1 MGNVPEVSPDA
12 WLEHLL
18 SEPEESV
25 AERARTCFDRD
36 LRTFQKRIV
45 LFGAGNTGRRILARL
60 REDGIEPLAFSD
72 NQSEQWGKTV
82 DGLQVLSPNGAA
94 ASYGDNAVFVVTIY
108 NNQHTFPDTREQL
121 SVLGC
126 VKVVSV
132 IPVRWKYHE
141 TFLPHYRD
149 DLPQRILP
157 QGDAI
162 RAAYALWSD
171 NLSR

>member
-36 LRTFQKRIV
+36 VRTFQKRLV
-45 LFGAGNTGRRILARL
+45 LFGAGNMGRRILARL

-72 NQSEQWGKTV
+72 NQSGQWGKMI
-82 DGLQVLSPNGAA
+82 DGLQVVPPKDAV
-94 ASYGDNAVFVVTIY
+94 ASYGHNAVFVVTIY
-108 NNQHTFPDTREQL
+108 NNRHRFPDTREQL

-132 IPVRWKYHE
+132 IPVRWKYYE
-141 TFLPHYRD
+141 TFLPYYHD
-149 DLPQRILP
+149 D
-157 QGDAI
+157 
-162 RAAYALWSD
+162 
-171 NLSR
+171 